1 MQLTEMAG
9 LFGTGCTLKERTFAK
24 LSSENFDQVLKLNQ
38 DLREWRK
45 RTPRALRTGTA
56 SYFR

>member
-1 MQLTEMAG
+1 MQLIEMAG

-24 LSSENFDQVLKLNQ
+24 LSSKNFDQVLKLNL
-38 DLREWRK
+38 DSREWRK
-45 RTPRALRTGTA
+45 RTPRALKIGTA